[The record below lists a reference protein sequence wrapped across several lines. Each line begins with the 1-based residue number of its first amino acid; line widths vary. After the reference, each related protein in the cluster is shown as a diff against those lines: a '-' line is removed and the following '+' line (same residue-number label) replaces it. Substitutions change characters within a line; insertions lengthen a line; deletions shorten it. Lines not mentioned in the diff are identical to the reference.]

1 MPRTSNV
8 TFQPIDVRRAL
19 AAMVA
24 AVGCMASAVRAD
36 PPAAPPTTA
45 PAQTPPPAADKQ
57 PPTSDEPSLDEALGI
72 GGVKKPA
79 DAPGKEDLDRNLS
92 DTKPRDLLGAA
103 LDDMKK
109 SASLLDGKES
119 GLPTQRAQQSA
130 VRKLDELIAAAQRM
144 RQQQQQQQSGQSSQQ
159 QQQQQGKDGK
169 QQSKEGKD
177 QKEGQQGEQPKP
189 EAGNTPQDGQRGKQ
203 QGDANANEP
212 SAAMD
217 PTKDLAQLDETRA
230 EWGRLPARVREAVR
244 QGMRDPMSAAYRKLT
259 EEYYRRMAE
268 EPKR

>member
-1 MPRTSNV
+1 MMPPASN
-8 TFQPIDVRRAL
+8 TTTQPIAVRHAL

-24 AVGCMASAVRAD
+24 AVCCTTIMVRAD
-36 PPAAPPTTA
+36 PPVTPPAPE

-72 GGVKKPA
+72 GGAKKPA
-79 DAPGKEDLDRNLS
+79 DAPGRDDLDRNLS
-92 DTKPRDLLGAA
+92 DAKPRDLLGAA

-144 RQQQQQQQSGQSSQQ
+144 RQQQQQSSQSNQQQ

-169 QQSKEGKD
+169 QQSKDGKD

-189 EAGNTPQDGQRGKQ
+189 EGGNKPQDGQRGKQ
-203 QGDANANEP
+203 QGEANANEP
-212 SAAMD
+212 PTALD
-217 PTKDLAQLDETRA
+217 PTKDMAQLDETRA

>member
-8 TFQPIDVRRAL
+8 TIQPIDVRRAL

-24 AVGCMASAVRAD
+24 AVGCMASVVRAA
-36 PPAAPPTTA
+36 PPAAPPATA

-57 PPTSDEPSLDEALGI
+57 PPASDEPSLDEALGI
-72 GGVKKPA
+72 GGAKKPA
-79 DAPGKEDLDRNLS
+79 DAPGKADLDRNLS
-92 DTKPRDLLGAA
+92 DAKPRDLLGAA

-144 RQQQQQQQSGQSSQQ
+144 RQQQQQQQSSQSSQQ

-169 QQSKEGKD
+169 QQSKDGKD

-189 EAGNTPQDGQRGKQ
+189 EAGNKPQEGQRGTQ
-203 QGDANANEP
+203 QGDATADEP
-212 SAAMD
+212 PAALD